1 MLRLATLTLPLFL
14 LAAPNEKPDTV
25 VLKNGK
31 EIHCRVLYEDD
42 SKVAYRQS
50 GRHVKEVERSKV
62 AEVHSIEGYMRT
74 FLSRFAALD
83 HTDVAA
89 LAGLA
94 EWAESVDLHGESRNL
109 WLRILTLDP
118 ENEQAWTA
126 LGGSEGRRGWRLKVR
141 GRYKTLEQLR
151 ERVADWDTAME
162 LPTAHY
168 LIRTNIDPAKAL
180 DVSIDLE
187 RVHQMFYDV
196 VGQPMELY
204 PFEETPEL
212 HIFAATDDAPHPPA
226 PGWSAWYERIGNAVL
241 VRGIDANPHEIRK
254 AVVDLMLTN
263 SFRLP
268 EANHEGQLPR
278 WAREGIGNAFAFALR
293 PSPGDI
299 HMEKGVPYVEWFG
312 QQAADEDV
320 LELKRL
326 INAGRGAFR
335 TGDDQARFLRQAY
348 TLVFFLLNAD
358 DGGYRERFLE
368 YLQSAF
374 KGQGAA
380 THLEKTF
387 GMKLEELQ
395 KPYEAY
401 VRRIAGA

>member
-42 SKVAYRQS
+42 AKVAYRQS

-94 EWAESVDLHGESRNL
+94 ERAESVDLHGESRNL

-335 TGDDQARFLRQAY
+335 TGEDQARFVRQAY